1 MSFYLVSFYVQCI
14 WSSHFLLSSIS
25 KRVSKFFF
33 WNLKKAYIES
43 NSLFAISCNKLL
55 TVTFYLSGNI
65 IWRINYRLLIKNTI
79 GLVFTGM
86 CCGHRYIFI
95 HILLVETW
103 RVCKIQWPEEDLF
116 KRWGMFKL
124 PCCQQLGG
132 TRLRRLEEKGICYWC
147 QKPGK

>member
-1 MSFYLVSFYVQCI
+1 MSFYLVSFCVQCI

-33 WNLKKAYIES
+33 SNLKKAYIES

-55 TVTFYLSGNI
+55 TVTFYLFESI
-65 IWRINYRLLIKNTI
+65 IWRTNYRLLKYM
-79 GLVFTGM
+79 VFTGM
-86 CCGHRYIFI
+86 CYGHRYIFI

-132 TRLRRLEEKGICYWC
+132 TWLCRLEEKGICYWC